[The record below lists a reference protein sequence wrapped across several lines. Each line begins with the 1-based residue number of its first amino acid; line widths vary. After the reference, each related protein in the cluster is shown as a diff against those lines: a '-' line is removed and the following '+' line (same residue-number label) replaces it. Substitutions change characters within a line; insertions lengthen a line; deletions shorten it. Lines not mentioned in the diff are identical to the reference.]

1 MEYVKQR
8 KQFGKSIS
16 DFQNTQFQLASM
28 GQKIYNSRLIIQ
40 QAARA
45 IDEDHPDKN
54 VIAAMAKKSK

>member
-1 MEYVKQR
+1 
-8 KQFGKSIS
+8 
-16 DFQNTQFQLASM
+16 M